1 MKILVSDPL
10 SEEGLEILRKE
21 KDIEVEVV
29 TKLPLEELKK
39 KIEDAEALI
48 VRSGTKVTRDL
59 INSGKNLKVIG
70 RAGVGI
76 DNVDVKAAT
85 ENGIIV
91 MNSPGANTIS
101 TAEHTVALLLALSR
115 KIPHAYLSLKEGKWE
130 RKQFKGVEVYGKVLG
145 IVGLGRI
152 GGEVAKRVQALGMK
166 TIAYDPFLSPEGA
179 KRWKVELVELRD
191 LLKRADYITVH
202 TPLTEETKH
211 LIGSKEFELVKS
223 GVRIINCARGGIIDE
238 NALYEAMRNGKVAG
252 AALDVYEKEPPGKS
266 PLMELENLVA
276 TPHIGAATEEAQRN
290 VAVEVAHQVV
300 DALKGGTLRNALN
313 VPSIDPEVYE
323 KIRPYLGL
331 AERLGCLQSQLLKG
345 RLLTVRI
352 RYSGE
357 IINYDLAPLTT
368 AVLKG
373 LLDPVLKEAIN
384 YVNAPV
390 IARER
395 DIRVVET
402 KSDTLEDFASLVYL
416 EVESTQAKGSV
427 AGTLFNRRDP
437 RIVRLDDFHVDA
449 VPLGYMLI
457 ASHEDK
463 PGIIGKLGTI
473 LGNEGINIAAMT
485 LGRKDRGGNELTV
498 LNLEGSVPEKILKEI
513 EKINEIL
520 QVRLA
525 KL

>member
-21 KDIEVEVV
+21 EGIKVEVA
-29 TKLPLEELKK
+29 TKLPPEELKE
-39 KIEDAEALI
+39 KIKDAEALI
-48 VRSGTKVTRDL
+48 VRSGTKVSRDL
-59 INSGKNLKVIG
+59 IKAGKKLKVIG
-70 RAGVGI
+70 RAGVGL
-76 DNVDVKAAT
+76 DNVDVEAAT

-115 KIPHAYLSLKEGKWE
+115 KIPHAYLSLKEGKWD
-130 RKQFKGVEVYGKVLG
+130 RKRFMGVEVHGKVLG
-145 IVGLGRI
+145 IIGLGRI
-152 GGEVAKRVQALGMK
+152 GGEVAKRVQALGMQ
-166 TIAYDPFLSPEGA
+166 TIAYDPFLSPERA
-179 KRWKVELVELRD
+179 KRWKVELVELKA
-191 LLKRADYITVH
+191 LFCQSDYITVH

-211 LIGSKEFELVKS
+211 LIGSKEFKLMKD
-223 GVRIINCARGGIIDE
+223 GVRLINCARGGIIDE
-238 NALYEAMRNGKVAG
+238 KALYEAMKSGKVAG
-252 AALDVYEKEPPGKS
+252 AALDVYEEEPPGKS
-266 PLMELENLVA
+266 PLMELDNLVT

-290 VAVEVAHQVV
+290 VAIEIAHQVV
-300 DALKGGTLRNALN
+300 DALKGGTLRNAVN
-313 VPSIDPEVYE
+313 VPSIEPEVYE
-323 KIRPYLGL
+323 KIKPYLGL

-345 RLLTVRI
+345 RLLTVRV

-357 IINYDLAPLTT
+357 IITYDLVPLTT
-368 AVLKG
+368 AILKG
-373 LLDPVLKEAIN
+373 LLEPVLKEAIN

-390 IARER
+390 IAKER

-402 KSDTLEDFASLVYL
+402 KSDALEDFASLIFL

-427 AGTLFNRRDP
+427 AGTLFSRRDP

-485 LGRKDRGGNELTV
+485 LGRKDKGGSELTV
-498 LNLEGSVPEKILKEI
+498 LNLDSSVPERVLKEI
-513 EKINEIL
+513 EEIKEIL

>member
-10 SEEGLEILRKE
+10 SEEGVEILRKGE
-21 KDIEVEVV
+21 GLKVEVA
-29 TKLPLEELKK
+29 TKLPPGELKK
-39 KIEDAEALI
+39 KIKDAGALI
-48 VRSGTKVTRDL
+48 IRSGTRVNGDL
-59 INSGKNLKVIG
+59 IKAGKKLKVIG
-70 RAGVGI
+70 RAGVGL
-76 DNVDVKAAT
+76 DNVDVEAAT

-115 KIPHAYLSLKEGKWE
+115 KIPQAYLSLKEGKWE
-130 RKQFKGVEVYGKVLG
+130 RKRFMGVEVHGKVLG
-145 IVGLGRI
+145 IIGMGRI
-152 GGEVAKRVQALGMK
+152 GVEVAKRVQALGMQ
-166 TIAYDPFLSPEGA
+166 TIACDPFLSAERAG
-179 KRWKVELVELRD
+179 RWKVELVEFKD
-191 LLKRADYITVH
+191 LLCRSDYITVH

-211 LIGSKEFELVKS
+211 LIGSKEFELMKD
-223 GVRIINCARGGIIDE
+223 GVRLINCARGGIIDE
-238 NALYEAMRNGKVAG
+238 KALYESMKSGKVAG
-252 AALDVYEKEPPGKS
+252 AALDVYEEEPPGKS
-266 PLMELENLVA
+266 PLLELDNLVT

-290 VAVEVAHQVV
+290 VAIEIAHQVV
-300 DALKGGTLRNALN
+300 DALKGGTLRNAVN
-313 VPSIDPEVYE
+313 VPSIEPEVYE
-323 KIRPYLGL
+323 KLKPYLGL

-345 RLLTVRI
+345 RLLTVQV

-368 AVLKG
+368 AILKG
-373 LLDPVLKEAIN
+373 LLEPVLKEAVN
-384 YVNAPV
+384 YVNAPL

-395 DIRVVET
+395 DVRVVET
-402 KSDTLEDFASLVYL
+402 KSDTLEDFANLIYL
-416 EVESTQAKGSV
+416 EVESTQAEGSV
-427 AGTLFNRRDP
+427 AGTLFGRRDP

-449 VPLGYMLI
+449 VPRGYMLI

-485 LGRKDRGGNELTV
+485 LGRKDKGEGELTV
-498 LNLEGSVPEKILKEI
+498 LNLDGSVPENVLKEI
-513 EKINEIL
+513 EEIKEIQ